1 MTKNEKL
8 SILKILKKEYLLSI
22 LFLFIKKRR
31 SKTGLGLCS
40 ALFQLQ
46 IDHKEIPLL
55 FDYESFLS
63 ELNIEK
69 PLNSYNSRPYWWEPT
84 FYDNDYKRKFKALWV
99 RYKAICKAIKVT
111 KKEID
116 IVPRVQ
122 ETKKVIKK
130 SIYDSHEVLFTN
142 NLTHKY
148 IDGDYEEVKDERY
161 D

>member
-8 SILKILKKEYLLSI
+8 LILKILKKEYLISI
-22 LFLFIKKRR
+22 LLFFIKRPI
-31 SKTGLGLCS
+31 TNLGICS
-40 ALFQLQ
+40 VLFKLQ
-46 IDHKEIPLL
+46 PKHKEIPLII
-55 FDYESFLS
+55 DYESLLP

-69 PLNSYNSRPYWWEPT
+69 PLDIHNKPYWWEPV
-84 FYDNDYKRKFKALWV
+84 FCYYDNFRKRFKSLWI

-111 KKEID
+111 KREID